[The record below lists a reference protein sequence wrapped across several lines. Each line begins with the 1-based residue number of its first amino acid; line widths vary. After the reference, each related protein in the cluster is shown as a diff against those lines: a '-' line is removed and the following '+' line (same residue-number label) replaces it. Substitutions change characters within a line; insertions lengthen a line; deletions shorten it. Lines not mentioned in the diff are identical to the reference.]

1 MKPIRSDEQNEAV
14 IWAHA
19 VVGALADAGLRDVIV
34 SPGSRSTPLVAAFVA
49 EPRIRD
55 HSVID
60 ERSAAFCA
68 LGIAQSSDRPVA
80 LVCTSGTAGAN
91 YFPAI
96 CEANLA
102 RVPLIVLTAD
112 RPPRLRDSGASQA
125 MRQVGMYGE
134 HVRWSHDVGMPSNEP
149 EELRYVRSISRR
161 AFAFARDEAGP
172 VHLNFPFDK
181 PLEPTAHRQT
191 MASGPLVFD
200 RVHGGVYQPVV
211 RAPDPHAMTE
221 LVRLIESS
229 SRPVI
234 VVGSTRTGD
243 RWGRCLDEV
252 ARRIGAPIIAEATSQ
267 LRFGNTSEA
276 VVAGDVI
283 LSNAELAG
291 RLRPDLVIRLG
302 LPAIDWPV
310 IRWLDGLDA
319 HRVIVSERRD
329 CDPGASAEMIFISDE
344 SAFLDALRRRLP
356 DSDVPS
362 AWRRSFADHGHRAC
376 EYLAQQLGTAPLV
389 DATVAHDVASLTPGG
404 GAVVLSS
411 SMPLREFEAFALPR
425 TEPLKVVCNRGLNGI
440 DGVLSTAFGVAIA
453 HEGPTV
459 LLIGDVALAHD
470 IGALQLAGRL
480 GADLTIV
487 VVDNGGGAIFDHL
500 PVAGIEP
507 MFTRHFT
514 TETQLDWLGAAK
526 LFGVEV
532 TMVTERADLQNA
544 LRASFDTPGT
554 KMIVARTEREHA
566 RRFRDDTLRGFGS

>member
-1 MKPIRSDEQNEAV
+1 
-14 IWAHA
+14 
-19 VVGALADAGLRDVIV
+19 
-34 SPGSRSTPLVAAFVA
+34 
-49 EPRIRD
+49 
-55 HSVID
+55 
-60 ERSAAFCA
+60 
-68 LGIAQSSDRPVA
+68 
-80 LVCTSGTAGAN
+80 
-91 YFPAI
+91 
-96 CEANLA
+96 
-102 RVPLIVLTAD
+102 
-112 RPPRLRDSGASQA
+112 
-125 MRQVGMYGE
+125 
-134 HVRWSHDVGMPSNEP
+134 
-149 EELRYVRSISRR
+149 
-161 AFAFARDEAGP
+161 
-172 VHLNFPFDK
+172 
-181 PLEPTAHRQT
+181 
-191 MASGPLVFD
+191 
-200 RVHGGVYQPVV
+200 
-211 RAPDPHAMTE
+211 MTE

-283 LSNAELAG
+283 MSNTELAG

-362 AWRRSFADHGHRAC
+362 AWRRSFADLGHRAC
-376 EYLAQQLGTAPLV
+376 EYLAQQLETAPLV
-389 DATVAHDVASLTPGG
+389 DATVAHDVARLTPGG

-440 DGVLSTAFGVAIA
+440 DGVLSTAFGVAVA
-453 HEGPTV
+453 HDGPTV

-480 GADLTIV
+480 GADLTVV

-514 TETQLDWLGAAK
+514 TETSLDWSGAAA
-526 LFGVEV
+526 LFGVKV
-532 TMVTERADLQNA
+532 SAVSERTDLQDA
-544 LRASFDTPGT
+544 LQASFNEPGT
-554 KMIVARTEREHA
+554 KMIVARTVREDA
-566 RRFRDDTLRGFGS
+566 RHFRDGTLRGFGS